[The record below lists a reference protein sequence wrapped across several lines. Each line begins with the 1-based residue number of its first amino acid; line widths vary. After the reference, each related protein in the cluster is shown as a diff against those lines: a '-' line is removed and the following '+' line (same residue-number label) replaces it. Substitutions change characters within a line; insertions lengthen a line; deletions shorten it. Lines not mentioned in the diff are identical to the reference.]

1 MKEQPNR
8 EEYEQRLAALRA
20 ERDMFKRLA
29 RRNLELAMRLSDLHV
44 RQAAREL
51 RRGK

>member
-1 MKEQPNR
+1 MKQQLSR
-8 EEYEQRLAALRA
+8 EEYEERLATLRA

-29 RRNLELAMRLSDLHV
+29 RRNLELAIRLSDLHV
-44 RQAAREL
+44 RQAVREL